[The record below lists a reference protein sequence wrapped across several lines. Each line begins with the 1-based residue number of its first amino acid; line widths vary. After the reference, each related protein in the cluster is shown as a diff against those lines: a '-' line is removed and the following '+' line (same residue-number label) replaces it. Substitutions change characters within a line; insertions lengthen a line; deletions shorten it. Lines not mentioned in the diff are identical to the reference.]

1 LLLPEAMHHH
11 HHTVQQHEERL
22 CSKCAYATQGKPMR
36 HVFRLA
42 WVILLLALAP
52 AYAEIYKW
60 VDRDGRVHFSDT
72 LSGIPPEYR
81 DRIEEKVGL
90 TATSHS
96 APVPRRVILERP
108 ANAPAPP
115 SYVVPLRRDGNAML
129 VEALVG
135 GTVRT
140 RLLLDTGAEFTVLST
155 AAARRLALN
164 LGSAAVIPLRSASG
178 IFFAPMLKVQSITVG
193 DAAAYDVEVIV
204 HDATP
209 SLDGLLGMS
218 FLDNF
223 LVTISP
229 SDERLILTPR
239 TDSMDAE
246 LYDGH
251 PKDWWIRK
259 FRFYRAQ
266 IESLKGF
273 SGSRYALEMER
284 TLRYFR
290 AELEALERQA
300 SQAGVPRRW
309 RD

>member
-1 LLLPEAMHHH
+1 LLL
-11 HHTVQQHEERL
+11 T
-22 CSKCAYATQGKPMR
+22 
-36 HVFRLA
+36 
-42 WVILLLALAP
+42 LAP

-72 LSGIPPEYR
+72 LAGIPSEYR
-81 DRIEEKVGL
+81 DHIEEKAGL
-90 TATSHS
+90 TATSRS
-96 APVPRRVILERP
+96 DPAPQQVPPKRLSSVL
-108 ANAPAPP
+108 APP
-115 SYVVPLRRDGNAML
+115 SYAVPLRRDGNAML

-155 AAARRLALN
+155 AAAQRLALN

-178 IFFAPMLKVQSITVG
+178 VFFAPMMKVHSIAVG
-193 DAAAYDVEVIV
+193 EATAYDVEVIV

-209 SLDGLLGMS
+209 GLDGLLGMS

-223 LVTISP
+223 LVTISTN
-229 SDERLILTPR
+229 DEKLILTPLI
-239 TDSMDAE
+239 DNMDAE
-246 LYDGH
+246 LYGGH

-259 FRFYRAQ
+259 FRFYRTQ
-266 IESLKGF
+266 IESLKGYF
-273 SGSRYALEMER
+273 GSRYTLEMER

-290 AELEALERQA
+290 TELEALESQA

>member
-1 LLLPEAMHHH
+1 MW
-11 HHTVQQHEERL
+11 R
-22 CSKCAYATQGKPMR
+22 
-36 HVFRLA
+36 VFHLT

-52 AYAEIYKW
+52 AYTEIYKW
-60 VDRDGRVHFSDT
+60 VDRDGSVHFSDT
-72 LSGIPPEYR
+72 LAGIPSEYR
-81 DRIEEKVGL
+81 DRIEEKAGL
-90 TATSHS
+90 TSTSRS
-96 APVPRRVILERP
+96 DPAPRRVTPERRSIAPVP
-108 ANAPAPP
+108 P
-115 SYVVPLRRDGNAML
+115 SYAVPLRRDGNAML

-135 GTVRT
+135 GTLRT

-164 LGSAAVIPLRSASG
+164 LGNAAVIPLRSASG
-178 IFFAPMLKVQSITVG
+178 VFFAPMIKVQSIAVG
-193 DAAAYDVEVIV
+193 DAAAYDVEVVV

-209 SLDGLLGMS
+209 GLDGLLGMS

-223 LVTISP
+223 LVTIST
-229 SDERLILTPR
+229 SDEKLVLTPLP
-239 TDSMDAE
+239 DSMDTE
-246 LYDGH
+246 LYGGH
-251 PKDWWIRK
+251 SKDWWMRK

-266 IESLKGF
+266 IESLKGYF
-273 SGSRYALEMER
+273 GSRYGPEMER

>member
-1 LLLPEAMHHH
+1 MRCVFHLL
-11 HHTVQQHEERL
+11 
-22 CSKCAYATQGKPMR
+22 
-36 HVFRLA
+36 

-72 LSGIPPEYR
+72 LAGVPPEYR
-81 DRIEEKVGL
+81 DRIEEKASL
-90 TATSHS
+90 TSI
-96 APVPRRVILERP
+96 PRSNPTPQRVTPERLSSSP
-108 ANAPAPP
+108 TPAPP
-115 SYVVPLRRDGNAML
+115 SYTVPLRRDGSAML

-164 LGSAAVIPLRSASG
+164 LGNAAVIPLRSASG
-178 IFFAPMLKVQSITVG
+178 IFFAPMLKVQSIAVG

-204 HDATP
+204 HDTTP
-209 SLDGLLGMS
+209 GLDGLLGMS

-223 LVTISP
+223 LVTIST
-229 SDERLILTPR
+229 SDERLILTPLA
-239 TDSMDAE
+239 DSVDAE
-246 LYDGH
+246 LYGGH
-251 PKDWWIRK
+251 PKDWWVRK
-259 FRFYRAQ
+259 FRFYRTQ
-266 IESLKGF
+266 IESLKGYF
-273 SGSRYALEMER
+273 GGRYALEFER

-290 AELEALERQA
+290 TELEALERQA

>member
-1 LLLPEAMHHH
+1 MESGSAKSVRALY
-11 HHTVQQHEERL
+11 R
-22 CSKCAYATQGKPMR
+22 GKPMR
-36 HVFRLA
+36 RVFRLS

-72 LSGIPPEYR
+72 LAGVPPEYR
-81 DRIEEKVGL
+81 HRIEEKASL
-90 TATSHS
+90 TSTPRSDP
-96 APVPRRVILERP
+96 APPRVTPERLSISP
-108 ANAPAPP
+108 APAPP
-115 SYVVPLRRDGNAML
+115 SYTVPLRRDGNAML
-129 VEALVG
+129 VEALVS

-178 IFFAPMLKVQSITVG
+178 IFFAPMLKVQSIAVG

-209 SLDGLLGMS
+209 GLDGLLGMS

-229 SDERLILTPR
+229 GDERLMLTPF
-239 TDSMDAE
+239 TDSVDAE
-246 LYDGH
+246 LYGGH

-259 FRFYRAQ
+259 FRFYRTQ
-266 IESLKGF
+266 IESLKGYF
-273 SGSRYALEMER
+273 GGRYALELER